1 MAEWEN
7 LKDSTI
13 GRWIAANGLAPN
25 FAEALKTLVS
35 YACAEWFRRCTGAVL
50 APGEALSRVLL
61 ARLPGI
67 SLASWL
73 ESPVE
78 HSLEIADFCEKTKVS
93 ALPDALQ
100 CELPTFLDLRGVEC
114 PRNAARSRL
123 VMAGYP
129 EGKILEIWLDDGSPI
144 ENVPGALVADGH
156 KVVFRQKTGD
166 YWVLKVVKQVK
177 KE

>member
-100 CELPTFLDLRGVEC
+100 CELPTFLDLRGWQAT
-114 PRNAARSRL
+114 PRGRPWK
-123 VMAGYP
+123 Y
-129 EGKILEIWLDDGSPI
+129 GSTT
-144 ENVPGALVADGH
+144 GALSKMYPGRWSPTATRWFFA
-156 KVVFRQKTGD
+156 K
-166 YWVLKVVKQVK
+166 KQAIIGS
-177 KE
+177 